1 MDQWRRSGL
10 RVRDADIRDLDP
22 IADLERLSFPD
33 DQVSRR
39 SFAYHLRAPER
50 PVIAAEIDGELAGY
64 VLLALRKGGRW
75 ARIFSIA
82 VEPRFSRRGV
92 GETLLAAAEKFA
104 RRHEREAITLEVR
117 YDNKPAIALY
127 QKCGFRPFGQHKDYY
142 ADGATALRYRKA
154 LAPRSGGGAQSPGV
168 PDRNPKLRRA

>member
-82 VEPRFSRRGV
+82 VEPRFCRRGV

-127 QKCGFRPFGQHKDYY
+127 QKCGFRPFGKHKEYY

-154 LAPRSGGGAQSPGV
+154 LARSPAGPALAGEAPGKNLKPPRA
-168 PDRNPKLRRA
+168 